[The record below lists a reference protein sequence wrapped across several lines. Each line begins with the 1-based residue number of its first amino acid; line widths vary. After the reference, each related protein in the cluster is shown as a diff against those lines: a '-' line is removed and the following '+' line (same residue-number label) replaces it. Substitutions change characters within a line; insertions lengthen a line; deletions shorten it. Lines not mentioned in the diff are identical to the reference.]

1 MRPLRLLLLTLA
13 LVSCTEPK
21 QEASISETIPNLPL
35 PPDAELL
42 SREGGEDALKLHFR
56 SATPPEVVVSYYR
69 GVLSRPPWTLVSDV
83 KTGDGGIAM
92 YAEQAGPSLWVTV
105 RKADG
110 ASGSLVDIAGA
121 KSAR

>member
-13 LVSCTEPK
+13 LAACTEPK
-21 QEASISETIPNLPL
+21 KEASISETIPNLPL
-35 PPDAELL
+35 PPESELL
-42 SREGGEDALKLHFR
+42 SREGGVDALKLQFR
-56 SATPPEVVVSYYR
+56 STAQPEVVADYYR
-69 GVLSRPPWTLVSDV
+69 GVLSRAPWTLVSDV
-83 KTGDGGIAM
+83 KTEDGGIAM

-121 KSAR
+121 KSRR